1 MILVRYILIVLIG
14 YLIIR
19 SFIRYGEEGKSDG
32 GSKNKERT
40 SNPSAKK
47 ISKEIGEYVD
57 YEEIKK

>member
-19 SFIRYGEEGKSDG
+19 SFIRYGEQEKSAG
-32 GSKNKERT
+32 GSNSRERT
-40 SNPSAKK
+40 NKPTAKK